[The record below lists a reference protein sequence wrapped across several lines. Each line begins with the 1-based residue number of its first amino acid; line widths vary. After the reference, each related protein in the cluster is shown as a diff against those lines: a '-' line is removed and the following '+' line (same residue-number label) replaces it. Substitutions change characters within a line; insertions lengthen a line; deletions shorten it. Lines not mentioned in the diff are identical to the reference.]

1 MSILRIDLNDI
12 NLDDVNFDQDDP
24 ETIVHVRLINWYNKH
39 DSENSKKIISKK
51 LMPAAWH
58 PIRYWDW
65 CMFTL

>member
-39 DSENSKKIISKK
+39 DSENSKKI
-51 LMPAAWH
+51 
-58 PIRYWDW
+58 
-65 CMFTL
+65 